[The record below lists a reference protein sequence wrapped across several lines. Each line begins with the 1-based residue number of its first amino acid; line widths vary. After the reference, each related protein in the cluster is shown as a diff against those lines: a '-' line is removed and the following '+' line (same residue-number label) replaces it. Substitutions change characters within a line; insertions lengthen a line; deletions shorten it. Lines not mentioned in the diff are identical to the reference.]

1 MQVIKLLFVLCVICM
16 QNAYSMDIATIDKMR
31 QDERYK
37 LENRE
42 ERKNYSREGALEV
55 LNRYA
60 VGQASF
66 SDAVEVLE
74 QMAKEREGLCI
85 IELPWWKTR
94 ESDVRK
100 LLLLYY
106 YEHMG
111 FRMVGTRPAF
121 EVYIKERKDAAPC
134 REEFEEIARYLQ
146 YDVPSVC
153 FDEEKPAMAI
163 RHTTQNDIQEIY
175 DSICRVVSEFE
186 VESTEVEEG
195 EYERASENRMIGAMH
210 VIYLWGNDSSKDA
223 KKTIEAVIGALAA
236 LLRANKLD
244 AELLETGWVRA
255 NISNVRVAYLLAY
268 YLLYGDKAD
277 TQYQQL
283 GEYVNHFE
291 NSEERMEE
299 IQQVHA
305 FIESPNAQHHRVTG
319 ESFSQ

>member
-1 MQVIKLLFVLCVICM
+1 MRAIKLIFVLCIICV
-16 QNAYSMDIATIDKMR
+16 QNAYSMDVATIDKMR

-37 LENRE
+37 PENRE
-42 ERKNYSREGALEV
+42 ERKNYSREESLEV

-74 QMAKEREGLCI
+74 QRAKEREGLCI

-94 ESDVRK
+94 DSDTRK
-100 LLLLYY
+100 LLMLYY

-111 FRMVGTRPAF
+111 FRMVGMRPDF
-121 EVYIKERKDAAPC
+121 EVYIRGRKDAAQC

-146 YDVPSVC
+146 YDVPSAC
-153 FDEEKPAMAI
+153 FDEEAPAKDI
-163 RHTTQNDIQEIY
+163 RHTMQNDIQEIY
-175 DSICRVVSEFE
+175 DGICREVSEFE
-186 VESTEVEEG
+186 VKPTEVEEG
-195 EYERASENRMIGAMH
+195 EYERALENRMIGAKH
-210 VIYLWGNDSSKDA
+210 VIYLWGTDSSKDA
-223 KKTIEAVIGALAA
+223 KTTIEAVVGALAA

-255 NISNVRVAYLLAY
+255 NMPNVRVAYLLAY
-268 YLLYGDKAD
+268 YLLYGDKAA

-283 GEYVNHFE
+283 GEYADLFV

-299 IQQVHA
+299 IQQVQA
-305 FIESPNAQHHRVTG
+305 FIKSLNTP
-319 ESFSQ
+319 